1 MRRTR
6 PGSGEGMERQTGAVA
21 CATRPQPM
29 ERGGPLR
36 EPCCRRP
43 WRSVWRSIETA
54 EDDHEN
60 VDRDRHRPDARARL
74 VSRARAERLSRS
86 MRSNAQGVQA
96 GLRRRPELRPV
107 REQLPGPLPAVPG
120 ELPVLTVTGTG
131 P

>member
-6 PGSGEGMERQTGAVA
+6 SGSGEGMERQTGAVA

-29 ERGGPLR
+29 ERGGRR

-43 WRSVWRSIETA
+43 WRLVWRSIETA

-60 VDRDRHRPDARARL
+60 VDRDRHRPEARARL

-86 MRSNAQGVQA
+86 MRSNAHGA
-96 GLRRRPELRPV
+96 ELA
-107 REQLPGPLPAVPG
+107 LKW
-120 ELPVLTVTGTG
+120 
-131 P
+131 